1 MNIENTQY
9 KVKQTWGMLN
19 EWEAF
24 KFSQSI
30 ESTFKAGEIK
40 LLYYVESSNL

>member
-1 MNIENTQY
+1 MQDHVSYSEDKSKWHFYNYFKQQIMNIENTQY

-24 KFSQSI
+24 
-30 ESTFKAGEIK
+30 
-40 LLYYVESSNL
+40 